1 MHLRSVLMD
10 LCCLSLQVDNHQT
23 LLTAAKDKADKLHNK
38 LQGMTNEKKLAAQ
51 QHLSTTKLCAKL
63 DKQVLLTC
71 ILVAVIQIDL
81 HTTTI
86 LST

>member
-1 MHLRSVLMD
+1 MD

-23 LLTAAKDKADKLHNK
+23 LLNSAMDKADKLHNQ
-38 LQGMTNEKKLAAQ
+38 LQGITNGKKLAAQ

-71 ILVAVIQIDL
+71 ILVAVTQMALCIP
-81 HTTTI
+81 TI
-86 LST
+86 LAT